1 MRIARIVITV
11 ILTATLILSLSVSTL
26 AASENE
32 SLFIYGINCLYQ
44 GSAGLPSSYQEVT
57 YYDDPTSVGVYQFI
71 IPSTIM
77 QDQLEYNAKSLNI
90 LGNTNS
96 IELWNQ
102 GYIYTFYYEIR
113 INNASVP
120 ETTAVTFTFGVAS
133 LGEGDYISKFQDLG
147 DVIYTY
153 NVASSFTTY
162 YVTSTVYVDENF
174 NGGNVGNLSDSFT
187 SLEMSIFE
195 QGTVNISVR
204 LSNVKVQKAIG
215 EDAYYQAS
223 VDALNDLN
231 SSVSR
236 VDSSVNQVNNS
247 VNELNQSVEALPE
260 ATVNAEHEFIY
271 NSMPD
276 AEGDIDVIKGD
287 ILAILSVYDTDIQQ
301 LYYALNNQQARP
313 VLYLP
318 EVEIPFLD
326 IHLWDSQFF
335 YVDAYLNSMNSQ
347 IMEYINIVVIFIRII
362 AIAAFATVGLYRMSR
377 VEWWY

>member
-1 MRIARIVITV
+1 MRITRFIIAF
-11 ILTATLILSLSVSTL
+11 ILTASLI
-26 AASENE
+26 
-32 SLFIYGINCLYQ
+32 FCLVLNV
-44 GSAGLPSSYQEVT
+44 SAGGEEVSDLYLPMLDVIYFRGGSPSIEEMFFA
-57 YYDDPTSVGVYQFI
+57 DPNAGGNFNYFI
-71 IPSTIM
+71 PGTIM
-77 QDQLEYNAKSLNI
+77 NDQLEYQVRSAALLGYPETDLSL
-90 LGNTNS
+90 
-96 IELWNQ
+96 WQQ
-102 GYIYTFYYEIR
+102 GYIYTFTYELR
-113 INNASVP
+113 ISTSAVP
-120 ETTAVTFTFGVAS
+120 DPDFVTFQFGIATSDGLV
-133 LGEGDYISKFQDLG
+133 IQDVYVLS
-147 DVIYTY
+147 DVIFTY
-153 NVASSFTTY
+153 DIAGSFTY
-162 YVTSTVYVDENF
+162 FYVSSIVYVDENF
-174 NGGNVGNLSDSFT
+174 KTGNISS
-187 SLEMSIFE
+187 SLDDTYVYLEFSLYE
-195 QGTVNISVR
+195 SSSVNIGIR
-204 LSNVKVQKAIG
+204 TADCKVIKAIG

-223 VDALNDLN
+223 IDALNDLN

-318 EVEIPFLD
+318 KVEIPFLN

-362 AIAAFATVGLYRMSR
+362 AIAAFATIGLYRMSR
-377 VEWWY
+377 IEWWY